1 MNAKILL
8 TKTPSLAQ
16 FKQDM
21 LAAGLAEE
29 VPATSVD
36 GGTEIDVT
44 GTHTTQETVWV
55 DSNGNPTVAVR
66 DDEGNITNGAQQ
78 ADYIYVLSLLTD
90 RAVQSSSYVS
100 FDPDEEGTTY
110 VGDLQAG
117 LVVGSSEVIWDSS
130 QETPAPGNL
139 TVGWAGY
146 DIETATL

>member
-8 TKTPSLAQ
+8 TKTPSLER

-29 VPATSVD
+29 VPATDVD

-44 GTHTTQETVWV
+44 GTHTVQQTVWV
-55 DSNGNPTVAVR
+55 DSNGNPTEPEY
-66 DDEGNITNGAQQ
+66 DDEGNIINDAQQ

-90 RAVQSSSYVS
+90 RAVQSSDYVS
-100 FDPDEEGTTY
+100 FDPDSDLMY
-110 VGDLQAG
+110 VGDLQTG
-117 LVVGSSEVIWDSS
+117 LPVGQSEVIWDTS
-130 QETPAPGNL
+130 QSVDAPGNL

-146 DIETATL
+146 DVPTNTL